1 MKQTTSL
8 LIRPSEVLISV
19 RLEPVE
25 RRLVLL
31 PNQHER
37 FTQLRAGSIS
47 HKLARTACAALF
59 WLTAAAPADAAGPGR
74 IVSVGGALTE
84 IVYALDGAE
93 RLVGVDSTS
102 LIPAAAQALPQV
114 GYMRTL
120 SAEGVL
126 SLKPDLVLASAHAG
140 PPAVLEQLRAA
151 GVQIQ
156 TLAEDYSAAGIAAK
170 IGAIAALLEQPERGR
185 ELADQVQADFDR
197 LAQWRSQS
205 REYPKVL
212 FLMAVAHGAPLASGR
227 GTAADAVL
235 TLAGAANAAGELQGN
250 KPIGTEAMVAAA
262 PDAILLTDVAANA
275 IGGLEA
281 FYRQPGIAHTPAGR
295 QRKVFIVDTLALLG
309 FGLHSGQTVLEL
321 AKRLHGEPA
330 VAADAGAGR

>member
-8 LIRPSEVLISV
+8 
-19 RLEPVE
+19 
-25 RRLVLL
+25 
-31 PNQHER
+31 
-37 FTQLRAGSIS
+37 S
-47 HKLARTACAALF
+47 HKLAQAACAAVL
-59 WLTAAAPADAAGPGR
+59 WLSAVVPAAAGPGR

-84 IVYALDGAE
+84 IVYSLGGAE

-102 LIPAAAQALPQV
+102 LMPAAAQALPQV

-120 SAEGVL
+120 SAEGLL
-126 SLKPDLVLASAHAG
+126 SLRPDLLLSSAHAG

-151 GVQIQ
+151 GVRIE
-156 TLAEDYSAAGIAAK
+156 TLPEDYSAAGIAAK
-170 IGAIAALLEQPERGR
+170 IGTIAALLDKPEQGR
-185 ELADQVQADFDR
+185 ELAGQVQADFDR
-197 LAQWRSQS
+197 LAQWRAQQD
-205 REYPKVL
+205 EQPKVL
-212 FLMAVAHGAPLASGR
+212 FLMAVAHGAPLASGH

-250 KPIGTEAMVAAA
+250 KPISTEAMVAAA
-262 PDAILLTDVAANA
+262 PDVILLTDVATNA

-281 FYRQPGIAHTPAGR
+281 FYRQPGIAQTPAGR
-295 QRKVFIVDTLALLG
+295 QRKVLVVDTLALLG
-309 FGLHSGQTVLEL
+309 FGLHSGQALLEL

>member
-8 LIRPSEVLISV
+8 
-19 RLEPVE
+19 
-25 RRLVLL
+25 
-31 PNQHER
+31 
-37 FTQLRAGSIS
+37 S
-47 HKLARTACAALF
+47 HKLAQAACAAVL
-59 WLTAAAPADAAGPGR
+59 WLSAVVPAAAGPGR

-93 RLVGVDSTS
+93 HLVGVDSTS
-102 LIPAAAQALPQV
+102 QMPAAAQALPQV

-126 SLKPDLVLASAHAG
+126 SLRPDLLLASTHAG

-151 GVQIQ
+151 GVRIE

-170 IGAIAALLEQPERGR
+170 IGAIAGLLDKPEQGR
-185 ELADQVQADFDR
+185 ELAGQVQADFDR
-197 LAQWRSQS
+197 LAQWRAQS
-205 REYPKVL
+205 REQPKVL
-212 FLMAVAHGAPLASGR
+212 FLMADAHGTPLASGR

-235 TLAGAANAAGELQGN
+235 ALAGATNAAGELQGN

-262 PDAILLTDVAANA
+262 PDVILLTDVAANA

-281 FYRQPGIAHTPAGR
+281 FYRQPGVAQTPAGR
-295 QRKVFIVDTLALLG
+295 QRKIFIVDTLALLG
-309 FGLHSGQTVLEL
+309 FGLHSGQAVLEL
-321 AKRLHGEPA
+321 AKRLHVEPA
-330 VAADAGAGR
+330 VAIDAGADR

>member
-8 LIRPSEVLISV
+8 
-19 RLEPVE
+19 
-25 RRLVLL
+25 
-31 PNQHER
+31 
-37 FTQLRAGSIS
+37 S
-47 HKLARTACAALF
+47 HKLARAACAAFL
-59 WLTAAAPADAAGPGR
+59 WLTAAAPAHAAGPSR

-84 IVYALDGAE
+84 IVYALGGAE

-102 LIPAAAQALPQV
+102 LMPAEAKALPQV

-126 SLKPDLVLASAHAG
+126 SLRPDLLLASAHAG

-170 IGAIAALLEQPERGR
+170 IGAIAGLLDKAEQGRALAG
-185 ELADQVQADFDR
+185 QVQADFDR
-197 LAQWRSQS
+197 LAQWRAQS
-205 REYPKVL
+205 REQPKVL

-262 PDAILLTDVAANA
+262 PDVILLTDVAANA

-281 FYRQPGIAHTPAGR
+281 FYRQPGIAQTPAGR
-295 QRKVFIVDTLALLG
+295 QRKVFVVDTLALLG
-309 FGLHSGQTVLEL
+309 FGLHSGQAVLEL
-321 AKRLHGEPA
+321 AKRLHDEPA

>member
-8 LIRPSEVLISV
+8 
-19 RLEPVE
+19 
-25 RRLVLL
+25 
-31 PNQHER
+31 
-37 FTQLRAGSIS
+37 S
-47 HKLARTACAALF
+47 HKLAQAACAAVL
-59 WLTAAAPADAAGPGR
+59 WLSAVVPAAAGPGR

-93 RLVGVDSTS
+93 HLVGVDSTS
-102 LIPAAAQALPQV
+102 LMPATAQALPQV

-126 SLKPDLVLASAHAG
+126 SLRPDLLLASAHAG

-151 GVQIQ
+151 GVRIE

-170 IGAIAALLEQPERGR
+170 IGAIAGLLDKPEQGR
-185 ELADQVQADFDR
+185 ELAGQVQADFDR
-197 LAQWRSQS
+197 LAQWRAQS
-205 REYPKVL
+205 REQPKVL
-212 FLMAVAHGAPLASGR
+212 FLMAAAHGAPLASGR

-235 TLAGAANAAGELQGN
+235 ALAGARNAAGELQGN
-250 KPIGTEAMVAAA
+250 KPIGTEAMIAAA
-262 PDAILLTDVAANA
+262 PDVILLTDVVANA

-281 FYRQPGIAHTPAGR
+281 FYRQPGIAQTPAGR
-295 QRKVFIVDTLALLG
+295 QRKVFVVDTLALLG
-309 FGLHSGQTVLEL
+309 FGLHSGQAVLEL
-321 AKRLHGEPA
+321 AKRLHDEPA

>member
-8 LIRPSEVLISV
+8 I
-19 RLEPVE
+19 
-25 RRLVLL
+25 
-31 PNQHER
+31 
-37 FTQLRAGSIS
+37 
-47 HKLARTACAALF
+47 HKLVRAASVALLWLSAAAL
-59 WLTAAAPADAAGPGR
+59 ANAAGPSR

-102 LIPAAAQALPQV
+102 LTPAAAKALPQV
-114 GYMRTL
+114 GYMRSL

-126 SLKPDLVLASAHAG
+126 SLRPDLLLASAHAG

-151 GVQIQ
+151 GVRIE
-156 TLAEDYSAAGIAAK
+156 TLAEDYSAAGITAK
-170 IGAIAALLEQPERGR
+170 IGAIAALLDKPEQGR
-185 ELADQVQADFDR
+185 ALAGQVQADFDR
-197 LAQWRSQS
+197 LAQWRAQ
-205 REYPKVL
+205 RGDQPKVL
-212 FLMAVAHGAPLASGR
+212 FLMAVAHGAPLASGS

-262 PDAILLTDVAANA
+262 PDVILLTDVAANA

-281 FYRQPGIAHTPAGR
+281 FYQQPGIAQTPAGR
-295 QRKVFIVDTLALLG
+295 QRKVLVVDTLALLG
-309 FGLHSGQTVLEL
+309 FGLHSGQAVLEL
-321 AKRLHGEPA
+321 AKQLHGEPT
-330 VAADAGAGR
+330 VAADTGSGR

>member
-8 LIRPSEVLISV
+8 
-19 RLEPVE
+19 
-25 RRLVLL
+25 
-31 PNQHER
+31 
-37 FTQLRAGSIS
+37 S
-47 HKLARTACAALF
+47 HKLARAACAALL
-59 WLTAAAPADAAGPGR
+59 WLTAAAPAHAAGPSR

-102 LIPAAAQALPQV
+102 LMPAAAKVLPQV
-114 GYMRTL
+114 GYMRSL

-126 SLKPDLVLASAHAG
+126 SLRPDLLLASAHAG

-151 GVQIQ
+151 GVRIE
-156 TLAEDYSAAGIAAK
+156 TLAEDYSAAGITAK
-170 IGAIAALLEQPERGR
+170 IGAVAALLDKPEQG
-185 ELADQVQADFDR
+185 LALAGQVQADFDR
-197 LAQWRSQS
+197 LAQWRAQ
-205 REYPKVL
+205 RGDQPKVL
-212 FLMAVAHGAPLASGR
+212 FLMAVAHGALLASGR

-262 PDAILLTDVAANA
+262 PDVILLTDVAANA

-281 FYRQPGIAHTPAGR
+281 FYQQAGIAQTPAGR
-295 QRKVFIVDTLALLG
+295 QRKVLVVDTLALLG
-309 FGLHSGQTVLEL
+309 FGLHSGQAVLDL
-321 AKRLHGEPA
+321 AKQLHGEPA
-330 VAADAGAGR
+330 VAADAGDGL